1 MNAHQNTPSSK
12 KQEEEIMKEK
22 YPVQQIATK
31 KEGKIPE
38 KVVEAA
44 VKEIN
49 PDKNS
54 LGFRG

>member
-1 MNAHQNTPSSK
+1 MKAHQNTPSLK

-22 YPVQQIATK
+22 YPVQQVSIK
-31 KEGKIPE
+31 KNSKITE

>member
-1 MNAHQNTPSSK
+1 MNTHQNTPSSK

-22 YPVQQIATK
+22 YPVQQVGREK
-31 KEGKIPE
+31 NGKITE